1 MTCLSIHARKSALL
15 ERSGRRGSELCD
27 RTESIYLV
35 SVLMIAIVL
44 PLKRFA
50 V

>member
-15 ERSGRRGSELCD
+15 ERSGRRDSGLYD
-27 RTESIYLV
+27 RTESIDLV